1 MSAITNR
8 SALSLFLGLFII
20 NITFGQSSSSTYS
33 SLGVGEFNN
42 SGLTQNQ
49 AMGGQGISY
58 GSSFSVNNVNPA
70 LSTKNGAFSF
80 QAAFNYVNMQA
91 ATDSGS
97 EEIDGGGLSYVA
109 MSLPLI
115 PRKWTLGLGLNQVT
129 GVDYNLVV
137 NSPVVNSDL
146 VSLNTIEGRGGIS
159 EVYLNTGFIAVK
171 NLSIG
176 LHGSYMF
183 GSTIRTN
190 QLELMTAEL
199 IPVGISSEYYERLT
213 FSDVTFRGGVHYL
226 LPLGNQRNLNFG
238 AIYHVFGDIKGKEFA
253 KMSELGQ
260 AAIPNSPGDVLSDD
274 LKGSIFLPDR
284 IGYGVSYEK
293 INKFVI
299 GFEVQQQDFREYR
312 GFNSTTGNLENS
324 LKMSLGG
331 QFVPN
336 PFSIERMLDR
346 VTFRGGIEYE
356 RLPFSLNG
364 TQVEDVGINFGA
376 SVPVHTLSLLNLA
389 FKVGTR
395 GTIDNGL
402 IRENYVKVSF
412 GISINDNSWFY
423 KKVFE

>member
-1 MSAITNR
+1 MSAIKNR
-8 SALSLFLGLFII
+8 YFLSLFLGLFII
-20 NITFGQSSSSTYS
+20 DFTFGQSSSSTYS

-42 SGLTQNQ
+42 GGLTQNQ
-49 AMGGQGISY
+49 AMGGQGISF
-58 GSSFSVNNVNPA
+58 GSPFSVNNVNPA

-91 ATDSGS
+91 STDAGS

-115 PRKWTLGLGLNQVT
+115 PRKWTLGLGLNQVS
-129 GVDYNLVV
+129 GVDYNLTV
-137 NSPVVNSDL
+137 NSPVVNSNL
-146 VSLNTIEGRGGIS
+146 ISLNSIQGRGGLS
-159 EVYLNTGFIAVK
+159 EVYLSTGFQPVK
-171 NLSIG
+171 NLSLG
-176 LHGSYMF
+176 LHGSYLF

-190 QLELMTAEL
+190 ELDLFTSEL
-199 IPVGISSEYYERLT
+199 IPIGISTEYYERLT
-213 FSDVTFRGGVHYL
+213 FSDVTFRGGVHYA
-226 LPLGNQRNLNFG
+226 LPIGNQKNINFG

-253 KMSELGQ
+253 KIAELGQ
-260 AAIPNSPGDVLSDD
+260 AAIPNSPGNVLSDD
-274 LKGSIFLPDR
+274 LPGSIFLPDK

-293 INKFVI
+293 INKFVV
-299 GFEVQQQDFREYR
+299 GFEFQQQNFQEYR
-312 GFNSTTGNLENS
+312 GFNSSSGNLENS
-324 LKMSLGG
+324 MKMSLGG

-346 VTFRGGIEYE
+346 VTFRGGVEYE

-376 SVPVHTLSLLNLA
+376 SIPVHTLSLLNLA
-389 FKVGTR
+389 LKVGTR
-395 GTIDNGL
+395 GTIENGL

>member
-1 MSAITNR
+1 MSAIKNR
-8 SALSLFLGLFII
+8 YFLSLFLGLFII
-20 NITFGQSSSSTYS
+20 DFTFGQSSSSTYS

-42 SGLTQNQ
+42 GGLTQNQ
-49 AMGGQGISY
+49 AMGGQGISF
-58 GSSFSVNNVNPA
+58 GSPFSVNNVNPA

-91 ATDSGS
+91 STDAGS

-115 PRKWTLGLGLNQVT
+115 PRKWTLGLGLNQVS
-129 GVDYNLVV
+129 GVDYNLTIR
-137 NSPVVNSDL
+137 SPVVNSNL
-146 VSLNTIEGRGGIS
+146 VSLNSIQGRGGLS
-159 EVYLNTGFIAVK
+159 EVYLSTGFQPVK
-171 NLSIG
+171 NLSLG
-176 LHGSYMF
+176 LHGSYLF

-190 QLELMTAEL
+190 ELDLFTSEL
-199 IPVGISSEYYERLT
+199 IPIGISTEYYERLT
-213 FSDVTFRGGVHYL
+213 FSDVTFRGGVHYA
-226 LPLGNQRNLNFG
+226 LPIGNQKNINFG

-253 KMSELGQ
+253 KIAELGQ
-260 AAIPNSPGDVLSDD
+260 AAIPNSPGNVLSDD
-274 LKGSIFLPDR
+274 LPGSIFLPDK

-293 INKFVI
+293 INKFVV
-299 GFEVQQQDFREYR
+299 GFEFQQQNFQEYR
-312 GFNSTTGNLENS
+312 GFNSSSGNLENS
-324 LKMSLGG
+324 MKMSLGG

-346 VTFRGGIEYE
+346 VTFRGGVEYE

-376 SVPVHTLSLLNLA
+376 SIPVHTLSLLNLA
-389 FKVGTR
+389 LKVGTR
-395 GTIDNGL
+395 GTIENGL

>member
-1 MSAITNR
+1 MLAVKRS
-8 SALSLFLGLFII
+8 SALSLLMGFFII
-20 NITFGQSSSSTYS
+20 NLSFGQSSSSTYS

-58 GSSFSVNNVNPA
+58 GSPFSVNNVNPA

-91 ATDSGS
+91 ATDAGS

-115 PRKWTLGLGLNQVT
+115 PRKWTMGLGLNQVS
-129 GVDYNLVV
+129 GVDYNLAVT
-137 NSPVVNSDL
+137 SQVVNSDL
-146 VSLNTIEGRGGIS
+146 VSLNTIQGRGGLS
-159 EVYLNTGFIAVK
+159 EVYLSTGFQPIK
-171 NLSIG
+171 NLSLGI
-176 LHGSYMF
+176 HGSYLF

-190 QLELMTAEL
+190 QLELLNPEL
-199 IPVGISSEYYERLT
+199 IPVGISSEYYERTT
-213 FSDVTFRGGVHYL
+213 FSDVTVKGGVHYL
-226 LPLGNQRNLNFG
+226 MPLGDQRNLNFG
-238 AIYHVFGDIKGKEFA
+238 AIYHAFGSIKGKEFA

-274 LKGSIFLPDR
+274 IQGSIFLPDR

-299 GFEVQQQDFREYR
+299 GFEYQQQDFSKYT
-312 GFNSTTGNLENS
+312 GFNATTGNLENS

-336 PFSIERMLDR
+336 PFSIERMFDR
-346 VTFRGGIEYE
+346 ITFRGGVEYE

-364 TQVEDVGINFGA
+364 TQVDDLGINFGA
-376 SVPVHTLSLLNLA
+376 SIPVHTLSLLNLA
-389 FKVGTR
+389 VKLGTR
-395 GTIDNGL
+395 GTVENGL